1 MSRAVTPHNATALR
15 RLEQFF
21 ADWLR
26 SEQCAAYQRRRPS
39 PQPSPRGRGGK
50 TGSRVGQRKNA
61 LAQFFDEW
69 LRSHEC
75 TAHLQRSPSAQPS
88 PKEKGGKAGS
98 MVGQRKKALAVL
110 LSSAVLAGCASVS
123 PDGLRGDVQA
133 LVGQRSSIANAA
145 LPSTDA
151 ATRAQA
157 QDAMRGWLAQ
167 PLTQDAAVRI
177 ALLNNPGLQAQL
189 AALGVQDAERVQ
201 ALTLPN
207 PQLSLGRFAS
217 GQEREIERTLAFS
230 LLDLITLPWRTQQQ
244 NEQLQQSTLAAA
256 QQVLQLAA
264 DTRRAWLRAVAA
276 EQVAGAHE
284 RMHEAAEVGAELA
297 ERMLRV
303 GNWSRLQQ
311 AREQAVLLQARAE
324 LARARLTAAT
334 EREQLN
340 RRLGL
345 WGAQTSYQLADQ
357 LPPLPATLQSA
368 DGIEAT
374 ALRERLD
381 VQAARRQLDLQ
392 ASRQGWAGAGAV
404 FGDIGLAYSRNT
416 TTERASGERDVKR
429 GWELDLPLPLFDW
442 GGAARTGAQ
451 LEVERSAALLQDTA
465 VRARSEVRSA
475 WLAYRT
481 LLDLARQQQSEV
493 VPLQQQISD
502 ETLLRYNGMLASVWE
517 LLAQARTSTSAVASA
532 IEAQRDFWLADT
544 DLQLALTGTSPGTQQ
559 ASGPRSSAA
568 PSTQP
573 EH

>member
-1 MSRAVTPHNATALR
+1 MSCAETTHNTTALR
-15 RLEQFF
+15 RLEHFF
-21 ADWLR
+21 VDWLR
-26 SEQCAAYQRRRPS
+26 TNACAFHQRRRPS
-39 PQPSPRGRGGK
+39 PQSSSKGRASK
-50 TGSRVGQRKNA
+50 TGSTLGQRKNA
-61 LAQFFDEW
+61 LA
-69 LRSHEC
+69 
-75 TAHLQRSPSAQPS
+75 
-88 PKEKGGKAGS
+88 
-98 MVGQRKKALAVL
+98 L
-110 LSSAVLAGCASVS
+110 LVASAVLAGCASVS

-133 LVGQRSSIANAA
+133 LVGQRSGIANAA

-157 QDAMRGWLAQ
+157 QDAMRSWLAQ

-207 PQLSLGRFAS
+207 PQLTLGRFAS
-217 GQEREIERTLAFS
+217 GQEREIERSLSFS
-230 LLDLITLPWRTQQQ
+230 LLGLVTLPWRTQWQ
-244 NEQLQQSTLAAA
+244 NQQLQEATLVAAEQTLA
-256 QQVLQLAA
+256 LAF

-276 EQVAGAHE
+276 EQVAATYE
-284 RMHEAAEVGAELA
+284 RMHSAAEVGAELA

-311 AREQAVLLQARAE
+311 ARQQAVLLQASAE
-324 LARARLTAAT
+324 LARARLAAASA
-334 EREQLN
+334 REQLN

-345 WGAQTSYQLADQ
+345 WGAQTSYQLASE
-357 LPPLPATLQSA
+357 LPPLPATPQPA
-368 DGIEAT
+368 EGIEAT
-374 ALRERLD
+374 ALVERLD

-392 ASRQGWAGAGAV
+392 ATRQGWAGAGAV
-404 FGDIGLAYSRNT
+404 FGDIGLAYTRNT
-416 TTERASGERDVKR
+416 TTERATGAQDVKR

-442 GGAARTGAQ
+442 GGAARSRAQ
-451 LEVERSAALLQDTA
+451 MEVERSAALLQDTA

-481 LLDLARQQQSEV
+481 TLDLARQQQSEV
-493 VPLQQQISD
+493 VPLQQQISE

-517 LLAQARTSTSAVASA
+517 LLAQARTSTAAVASA

-544 DLQLALTGTSPGTQQ
+544 DLQLALSGTSPGALQ
-559 ASGPRSSAA
+559 APGPRSSAA
-568 PSTQP
+568 SSTPP